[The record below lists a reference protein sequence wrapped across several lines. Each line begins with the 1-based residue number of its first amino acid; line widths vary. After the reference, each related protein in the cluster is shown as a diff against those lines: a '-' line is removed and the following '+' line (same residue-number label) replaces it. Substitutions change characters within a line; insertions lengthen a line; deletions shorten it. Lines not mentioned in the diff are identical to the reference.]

1 MIEYLSSQRGLE
13 ILEALKSHELIEINQ
28 DELSSLQEMGM
39 IHSKSFVD
47 SASVIEANI
56 ELVKRQY
63 SEIIQSHTEL
73 KHDFIRIASRID
85 NVTYIQEF
93 LSYFR
98 LGKKSELLREL
109 FFIKQQIE
117 IKEEQLVKIK
127 EHLLNLI
134 SERDGYNS
142 SLIYQNNGYHITPKG
157 IILIREIKQRPRLKN
172 YSFHQFKEYLEKIDT
187 NFQNQ
192 ISEVQK
198 HIANR
203 KFTPVFL
210 PHLANLHQLHLIHK
224 FDRYSINYNPY
235 IDKILPEEK
244 MIEAMVQESYTESFS
259 FNPNIFSKKLSYSI
273 KKIIFGSKK
282 PPKELDKAV
291 NLISSILI
299 RWAYFNSKDGSIQIS
314 QISDH
319 PFIVKFLDN
328 LRLIKKAVNRIK
340 YDDDINSPYYEL
352 NFGKYSS
359 PYKRMAFILL
369 ALAKNP
375 LKFNYFLPRVNHGV
389 QGAKFFAAA
398 LTLLPWSEEET
409 WLLLKRAET
418 HILMAQSIQFI
429 PELLEYSIILNFN
442 PDLLLSLEGLKENE
456 DEYWKCVII
465 PIIATIDVFS
475 LSEEISD
482 YVRRRPLS
490 YITNPRPYYYY
501 YGYYPRRFWF
511 YSSFYRRRH
520 HYYRRYHRQY
530 PNIHTQPTHRTSISR
545 SPYSHRLYGGTRGG
559 RRPGSF
565 GGGSRGVS
573 RRGSRYSSLHHH
585 SIG

>member
-28 DELSSLQEMGM
+28 DELLSLQEMGM
-39 IHSKSFVD
+39 IHSKSIVD
-47 SASVIEANI
+47 SDSVLQANI
-56 ELVKRQY
+56 ELIKRQY
-63 SEIIQSHTEL
+63 SEIIHSYTEL
-73 KHDFIRIASRID
+73 KHKYIRIASMID
-85 NVTYIQEF
+85 NVSYIQEF
-93 LSYFR
+93 LFHFR
-98 LGKKSELLREL
+98 LGKKSKLLREL
-109 FFIKQQIE
+109 FFLKQRIE
-117 IKEEQLVKIK
+117 SEEEQLIK
-127 EHLLNLI
+127 TKNHMLNLI

-157 IILIREIKQRPRLKN
+157 ITLIREIKHRPRLRN
-172 YSFHQFKEYLEKIDT
+172 YSFHQFKEYLEKIDKH
-187 NFQNQ
+187 FQNQ

-198 HIANR
+198 HITNR
-203 KFTPVFL
+203 KFSPVFL

-235 IDKILPEEK
+235 VDKILPEEK
-244 MIEAMVQESYTESFS
+244 IIEVMVQESYTEPFSFS
-259 FNPNIFSKKLSYSI
+259 SSVFSRRLSYSI

-282 PPKELDKAV
+282 PPIELDKAV

-314 QISDH
+314 QILDH

-328 LRLIKKAVNRIK
+328 LILIKKAVNRIK
-340 YDDDINSPYYEL
+340 YDDDINSPYYGL
-352 NFGKYSS
+352 NFGKYTS

-375 LKFNYFLPRVNHGV
+375 IKFNYFLPRVNHGI
-389 QGAKFFAAA
+389 QGAKFFAAS

-418 HILMAQSIQFI
+418 HVLMAQSVQFI

-442 PDLLLSLEGLKENE
+442 LDLLLSLEGLKENE
-456 DEYWKCVII
+456 YEYWKCVII
-465 PIIATIDVFS
+465 PIITTIDIFS

-482 YVRRRPLS
+482 YVSKRPLS

-501 YGYYPRRFWF
+501 YGYYPRRFW
-511 YSSFYRRRH
+511 YTSYYRRH
-520 HYYRRYHRQY
+520 YHYYRRYRRQY
-530 PNIHTQPTHRTSISR
+530 PNIHTQPTHRTSIGR
-545 SPYSHRLYGGTRGG
+545 SSYSHRLYGGTRGG

-565 GGGSRGVS
+565 GSGTRGVS

-585 SIG
+585 TIG